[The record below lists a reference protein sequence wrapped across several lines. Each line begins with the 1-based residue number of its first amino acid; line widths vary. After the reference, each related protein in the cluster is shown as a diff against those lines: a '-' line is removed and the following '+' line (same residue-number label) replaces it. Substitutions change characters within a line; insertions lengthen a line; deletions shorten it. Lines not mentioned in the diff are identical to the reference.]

1 MSTGVDAPAISEVGL
16 RERKKART
24 REALQEAAMERFAR
38 QGFDGT
44 TVEEIAEAC
53 EVSPRT
59 FFRYFPTKEDV
70 LFADGAARRERLLA
84 VIAERPAGEPAFA
97 VLRDAMRTL
106 AADYRHDRE
115 AMVTRSRIV
124 AASPHLQ
131 AYKAEHQHGWE
142 ADVVEVLERRAVAQH
157 DAVARDD
164 LMLVTA
170 VTTAA
175 FRVAIDAWV
184 ADASAPDLGV
194 LLDDAFARLAAGF
207 GVRFDADRAG

>member
-1 MSTGVDAPAISEVGL
+1 MSTAVGHPSVGL

-24 REALQEAAMERFAR
+24 REALQEAAMDRFAR

-70 LFADGAARRERLLA
+70 LFADAAERRERLLA
-84 VIAERPAGEPAFA
+84 VIAERPVDEPAFVA
-97 VLRDAMRTL
+97 LTAAMRTL
-106 AADYRHDRE
+106 TADYRDDRD
-115 AMVTRSRIV
+115 ALVTRSHVV

-142 ADVVEVLERRAVAQH
+142 EAVVDVLERRARAQH
-157 DAVARDD
+157 DDVARDE
-164 LMLVTA
+164 LMLVAA

-175 FRVAIDAWV
+175 LRVALDAWV
-184 ADASAPDLGV
+184 ADPSAPDLGV
-194 LLDDAFARLAAGF
+194 LLDEALARVAAGF
-207 GVRFDADRAG
+207 GDER